1 MEDLADELER
11 LELEEQEQDEYNDR
25 EEDVYFE
32 NTRRTRP
39 QSWEI
44 MTPAYTSLF
53 FSEDKELEG
62 DKVILPPNVLAE
74 LSTNDKMYFFLMI
87 YLFFMIFS

>member
-1 MEDLADELER
+1 MDGLADELER
-11 LELEEQEQDEYNDR
+11 LELEEQEQDEYHDTH
-25 EEDVYFE
+25 EDIYFE
-32 NTRRTRP
+32 NNKRIPP
-39 QSWEI
+39 QTWEI

-74 LSTNDKMYFFLMI
+74 LSKNVQKMCFLDYLLIFFV
-87 YLFFMIFS
+87 F